1 MDNLLQALIN
11 ADRVCNE
18 AQACFDRANNMAL
31 QNQNSMRKSLKWLK
45 FCAIV
50 GFIIFYRLY
59 VHLFDD
65 VIAHIIPERT
75 SSNIGATGFFFIV
88 IPVSILLYFVL
99 KKRIKNKFESES
111 QKQCGAERLKGQ
123 NIIEANKDKLAFLP
137 SDYWYP
143 LATSF
148 MVKTVQAGRA
158 TTLPEAIDKLEEQ
171 LHRWRLEESNAQ
183 ILAQQ
188 QAQSQQL
195 AEIAQGIS
203 GVRSDIIWSNL

>member
-11 ADRVCNE
+11 ADRVCKE
-18 AQACFDRANNMAL
+18 VQEYFDSASELDRQKQIAW
-31 QNQNSMRKSLKWLK
+31 RKSMVVRK
-45 FCAIV
+45 FLAI
-50 GFIIFYRLY
+50 L
-59 VHLFDD
+59 
-65 VIAHIIPERT
+65 APIP
-75 SSNIGATGFFFIV
+75 V
-88 IPVSILLYFVL
+88 IPLLAFLIDSGWKIMGMVPIVFWGFVIIDIIVYHILKSSSKARLT
-99 KKRIKNKFESES
+99 KEIQE
-111 QKQCGAERLKGQ
+111 QCGAIRLQGQ
-123 NIIEANKDKLAFLP
+123 NALESNKDALSFLP
-137 SDYWYP
+137 TDYWYP

>member
-11 ADRVCNE
+11 ADRVCKEVQEYFDSANE
-18 AQACFDRANNMAL
+18 LDRQKQIAW
-31 QNQNSMRKSLKWLK
+31 RKSMVIKKFLAILAPIPLIFLMAFLGDFLADLGWKIKGMTPLIVFWGFVIVDIIVYHILK
-45 FCAIV
+45 
-50 GFIIFYRLY
+50 
-59 VHLFDD
+59 
-65 VIAHIIPERT
+65 
-75 SSNIGATGFFFIV
+75 SSSKAKLSKEIQ
-88 IPVSILLYFVL
+88 
-99 KKRIKNKFESES
+99 E
-111 QKQCGAERLKGQ
+111 QCGAIRLQGQ
-123 NIIEANKDKLAFLP
+123 NALESNKDALSFLP
-137 SDYWYP
+137 TDYWYP

-171 LHRWRLEESNAQ
+171 LHRWRLEEANAQ